1 MGALEM
7 GIAGLPS
14 AQVPSIRDMQAVAA
28 SLADAALSDSALQL
42 RRIAAE
48 MRLHVR
54 DIERELAEHRRMA
67 RSIRQIVAS
76 STDEEVDAAVDELLR
91 QERMLREAWEQTARL
106 CRRLEAKARQLRP
119 ATYPLARQI
128 TTTAER
134 WYRPYLQF
142 LRDLRWEIM
151 ALQTE
156 RAPPADGPVLASSS
170 DVGAY
175 FRKLPQPS

>member
-1 MGALEM
+1 M
-7 GIAGLPS
+7 GIAGLPR
-14 AQVPSIRDMQAVAA
+14 AQVPSIRDMQAVSA

-54 DIERELAEHRRMA
+54 DIEQELAEHRRA
-67 RSIRQIVAS
+67 TRSIAHIVSS

-91 QERMLREAWEQTARL
+91 QERMLREAWEQTTRL

-128 TTTAER
+128 TSTAER
-134 WYRPYLQF
+134 WYRPYLRF

-156 RAPPADGPVLASSS
+156 RASPAAGPVLANSS
-170 DVGAY
+170 DVDGY
-175 FRKLPQPS
+175 FQRLPQPS